1 MLTDTDAARQ
11 IAQRIQAQDASLWEK
26 IVQWFKDFE
35 QKLRSAYNGLKPG
48 SGIAKEAKKTL
59 QQVDGLVKMWADMA
73 VDSAENYRTADNKE
87 SASQES
93 NKEKYSLREFTDG
106 TRFVDVELD
115 EHTLDNMT
123 LAEMNR
129 FAKRMCSRAGLALT
143 ESPWGRTEATIW
155 RTAAFT
161 ST

>member
-1 MLTDTDAARQ
+1 MFKSPYRPEWKITIMPISKTYEGLDPDSE
-11 IAQRIQAQDASLWEK
+11 IASD
-26 IVQWFKDFE
+26 
-35 QKLRSAYNGLKPG
+35 
-48 SGIAKEAKKTL
+48 AKKTL